1 MPKIRL
7 KEYILKDSIGYM
19 EKRIV
24 AYADVTNHIK
34 DMMDGVEKA
43 YYVVDDNY
51 DPKDYGETEAEGKKR
66 MQESVKSDKT
76 CIQVDGCSLYVKFK
90 SGKTI
95 CFHTSEWG
103 DLRAS
108 NMEMFEN

>member
-1 MPKIRL
+1 MSKIRL
-7 KEYILKDSIGYM
+7 REYVLKDSSGYT
-19 EKRIV
+19 EKRTV

-51 DPKDYGETEAEGKKR
+51 DPKDYGETEADGKRR
-66 MQESVKSDKT
+66 MQKSVKSDKAH
-76 CIQVDGCSLYVKFK
+76 IDVDGCSLYVKFK
-90 SGKTI
+90 SGKTV

-103 DLRAS
+103 YLMAS
-108 NMEMFEN
+108 DMKMFED